1 MKITF
6 KLGDIIPINGTNEV
20 ELSYERILRSK
31 KYVYFSLTAVEK
43 LTMKLRVK
51 SEENVHNLHEY
62 DATRSQFQTPTHS
75 DSSATYLPI
84 LTIKHVQQ

>member
-1 MKITF
+1 MKIIF

-51 SEENVHNLHEY
+51 VKRTCTTCTNMTRREVNSKLQPT
-62 DATRSQFQTPTHS
+62 ATP
-75 DSSATYLPI
+75 ALPI
-84 LTIKHVQQ
+84 YQY